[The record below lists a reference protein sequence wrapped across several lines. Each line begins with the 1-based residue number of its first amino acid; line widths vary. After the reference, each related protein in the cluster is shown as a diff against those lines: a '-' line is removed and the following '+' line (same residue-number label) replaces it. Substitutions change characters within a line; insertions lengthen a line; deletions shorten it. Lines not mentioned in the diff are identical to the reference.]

1 MEGVYMSKFVKQF
14 STWGSSSELVQNNFR
29 ANENDIV
36 SVLLNIINFTYE
48 QQNNIQSVA
57 ENLVKA
63 VREKRLGGL
72 GLDAFFI
79 QYDLSSEEGIALMCL
94 AEAMLR
100 IPDKSNM
107 DALIKDK
114 LTNLNWQNYT
124 TNSESWFVNA
134 ATWGLVLTGKL
145 YDGQPDIKSKGQV
158 LKDLVG
164 RLGEPVVRK
173 SVKQAMSI
181 LGEQFILGTSI
192 SKAMYRANKKE
203 NSNYLYSYDMLG
215 EAAKTSIDAEKYF
228 NAYKESINSLKG
240 GKEDTLLKRPGISI
254 KLSALHPRYEV
265 SQYDRCIKEIVTKVL
280 ILVRMSKE
288 NNITVTLDAEES
300 DRLELSLEIFRE
312 VFSHDDINSWGGFG
326 MAVQAYQKRAIFVID
341 YLEKLACEYEAKI
354 LVRLVKGAYWDTELK
369 NTQVMGYND
378 YPVFT
383 RKFNTDTSF
392 LACAVKIANAK
403 DSFFGQFATHNAHTV
418 ASVLEIYGDRRD
430 FEFQCLHGMG
440 RSLYDCV
447 LKHTNDVECRMYAP
461 VGNHEELLPYLVRR
475 LLENGAN
482 TSFVNR
488 IIDKTVPLAKILF
501 DPIATASA
509 CKSSYHPN
517 IPLPQ
522 NLYAPERQNSR
533 GFNLHDT
540 KVLKELAKKMDKSFK
555 IKETLFPLVVGLN
568 SNNLTKVEI
577 TNPSNR
583 SHILGYYHEVDA
595 AAVESAISAAYD
607 AKKLWQET
615 SLSYR
620 ANILMQAAD
629 KLEDNA
635 ELFMAIAIREAGK
648 LWQDAV
654 DEIREAV
661 DFLRYYAIRAVDDL
675 SDVILPG
682 PTGEM
687 NKLSYHAR
695 GVVFCISPWNF
706 PLAIF
711 CGQLSA
717 ALVSGNVVLAKPA
730 SQTIFMATKFIE
742 LLYELGVPKDVIQL
756 VPGSSEIAGSPI
768 VSDQRVDAVM
778 LTGSNNTAKTIYKTL
793 AERDG
798 SIVPL
803 VAETGGMNAMIV
815 DSTALTEQ
823 VVTDVVESAFKSAGQ
838 RCSALRVLYVQE
850 EVYSKTIE
858 MLEGAMK
865 ELVVGDPEYLKT
877 DVGPV
882 IDERAKGFLDK
893 HLEYLEDINANL
905 IYQIPANAEHNKGTF
920 FMPRA
925 YEIDSISLLKEEVFG
940 PILHVVKFK
949 MKNLDKVIDDINN
962 TNFGLTFGIHSRVDA
977 TASYIK
983 SKVNVGNVYVNRNII
998 GAVVGVQP
1006 FGGEGLSGTGP
1017 KAGGPNYL
1025 KRLCH
1030 ERTLTV
1036 NTAAVGGNTSLMT
1049 LEDPLLP

>member
-1 MEGVYMSKFVKQF
+1 MNNFENQF
-14 STWGSSSELVQNNFR
+14 SFWEISSQNIQNNFK
-29 ANENDIV
+29 ANENDVVAII
-36 SVLLNIINFTYE
+36 LNNISFTYE
-48 QQNNIQSVA
+48 EQSNIEQTATNLIESVR
-57 ENLVKA
+57 NT
-63 VREKRLGGL
+63 RLGAI

-100 IPDKSNM
+100 IPDKKNM
-107 DALIKDK
+107 DAMIKDK
-114 LTNLNWQNYT
+114 LTNLNWQHYT
-124 TNSESWFVNA
+124 SNSESWFVNA

-145 YDGQPDIKSKGQV
+145 YDDAPDTRKKAVV
-158 LKDLVG
+158 LRDLVG

-192 SKAMYRANKKE
+192 SKAIYRAEKKE
-203 NSNYLYSYDMLG
+203 NTNYLYSYDMLG
-215 EAAKTSIDAEKYF
+215 EAAKTSLDAEKYF
-228 NAYKESINSLKG
+228 KSYKDSIDALRGDS
-240 GKEDTLLKRPGISI
+240 DAPLLKRPGISI

-265 SQYDRCIKEIVTKVL
+265 SQYESCIKDIVAKL
-280 ILVRMSKE
+280 IVLVRMAKE

-300 DRLELSLEIFRE
+300 YRLELSLEIFRQVLE
-312 VFSHDDINSWGGFG
+312 EEEINSWGGFG
-326 MAVQAYQKRAIFVID
+326 MAVQAYQKRAVFVID
-341 YLEKLACEYEAKI
+341 YLEKLAHKSNSKI

-369 NTQVMGYND
+369 NSQVMGHED

-383 RKFNTDTSF
+383 RKFNTDVSY
-392 LACAVKIANAK
+392 LACAVKIAKAK
-403 DSFFGQFATHNAHTV
+403 DSFFGQFATHNAHSV
-418 ASVLEIYGDRRD
+418 AAILEIYGDRRD

-440 RSLYDCV
+440 RSLYDCI
-447 LKHTNDVECRMYAP
+447 LKQFEGVECRMYAP

-488 IIDKTVPLAKILF
+488 IIDKKIPISKILF
-501 DPIATASA
+501 DPIALATA
-509 CKSSYHPN
+509 CNSSYHPN
-517 IPLPQ
+517 VPLPR
-522 NLYAPERQNSR
+522 NLFAPSRLNSK
-533 GFNLHDT
+533 GID
-540 KVLKELAKKMDKSFK
+540 LKDIKILRTISKKMNAALTKG
-555 IKETLFPLVVGLN
+555 EVLYPLVVGIEN
-568 SNNLTKVEI
+568 KKNLTKVEI

-583 SHILGYYHEVDA
+583 GELIGHYHEVDEEV
-595 AAVESAISAAYD
+595 VEMALSAAHN
-607 AKKLWQET
+607 AKPLWQKS
-615 SLSYR
+615 SLEYR
-620 ANILMQAAD
+620 TDLLMKAAD
-629 KLEDNA
+629 KLED
-635 ELFMAIAIREAGK
+635 EMEFFMALAIKEAGK

-654 DEIREAV
+654 DEVREAV
-661 DFLRYYAIRAVDDL
+661 DFLRYYAIRAKEDLVDD
-675 SDVILPG
+675 VLPG
-682 PTGEM
+682 PTGELNM
-687 NKLSYHAR
+687 LSYHAR
-695 GVVFCISPWNF
+695 GIVFCISPWNF

-711 CGQLSA
+711 CGQLAA
-717 ALVSGNVVLAKPA
+717 ALVTGNVVLAKPA
-730 SQTIFMATKFIE
+730 SQTVLIATKFIE
-742 LLYELGVPKDVIQL
+742 LLYGLDLPKDVIQL
-756 VPGSSEIAGSPI
+756 VPGSSEIAGAPI
-768 VSDQRVDAVM
+768 VADHRVDAVM
-778 LTGSNNTAKTIYKTL
+778 LTGSNNTAKVIYKTL

-798 SIVPL
+798 AIVPL

-823 VVTDVVESAFKSAGQ
+823 VITDVVESAFKSAGQ

-850 EVYSKTIE
+850 DVYDKTLK
-858 MLEGAMK
+858 MLEGAMQ
-865 ELVVGDPEYLKT
+865 ELVVGDPMLLKT

-882 IDERAKGFLDK
+882 IDDRAKGFLEN
-893 HLEYLEDINANL
+893 HMEYLENIKAKL
-905 IYQIPANAEHNKGTF
+905 IYEMPKNNEHKSGTF

-925 YEIDSISLLKEEVFG
+925 YEIESISLLKEEVFG

-949 MKNLDKVIDDINN
+949 MKEIDKVIDDINS

-977 TASYIK
+977 TATYIK
-983 SKVNVGNVYVNRNII
+983 NRINVGNVYVNRNVI